1 MMFVLTL
8 WILVVHNTASLD
20 HLPPKVGEIR
30 VTCGRLGNYSSDL
43 DAELRRSSKGMM

>member
-1 MMFVLTL
+1 MVYT
-8 WILVVHNTASLD
+8 TSLH

-43 DAELRRSSKGMM
+43 DAELRQSSKGGDVAIDLG